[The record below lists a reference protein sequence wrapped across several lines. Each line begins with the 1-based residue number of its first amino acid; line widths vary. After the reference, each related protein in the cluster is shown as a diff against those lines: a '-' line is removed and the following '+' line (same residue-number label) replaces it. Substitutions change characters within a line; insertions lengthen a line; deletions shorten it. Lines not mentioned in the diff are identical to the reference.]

1 MSVAGARVRA
11 WRLPNENERR
21 CLLLEDCA
29 AAGAVEVDDRLP
41 KENDLRTFPDVA
53 GAAASGAAAVLLPKL
68 RARRSLGVLEAVCTL
83 SAGAGATTSAADVVG
98 GGAASAAAMTCNRA
112 TGVAPTSAGSASSA
126 ATVSI

>member
-53 GAAASGAAAVLLPKL
+53 GAAVATFATSDLNTVPIKTTYRTKL
-68 RARRSLGVLEAVCTL
+68 TEIRRSNMISG
-83 SAGAGATTSAADVVG
+83 
-98 GGAASAAAMTCNRA
+98 
-112 TGVAPTSAGSASSA
+112 
-126 ATVSI
+126 